1 MSCSSG
7 ESVCGLKFGCAS
19 LRGVS
24 LGFGFAL
31 FAFDFG
37 LFSFA
42 FLGLVVLVFAL
53 PCFVYFAPR
62 FAVVFGFASLIGRPN
77 IATKNPGTAIAMQ
90 SSCGPCE
97 A

>member
-7 ESVCGLKFGCAS
+7 ESVCGLKFGCVS

-24 LGFGFAL
+24 LCFGFAL

-37 LFSFA
+37 LFAFA
-42 FLGLVVLVFAL
+42 LQGLVVLLFAL
-53 PCFVYFAPR
+53 PCFDVFAPR
-62 FAVVFGFASLIGRPN
+62 FAVVFGFASLIGRPK
-77 IATKNPGTAIAMQ
+77 IATKNPGTAIAKQ
-90 SSCGPCE
+90 SSCGPCD